1 MIFSHCQITLGPS
14 EVSCAPEII
23 HSTQLVLRI
32 SWLNNYN
39 PHTYFSYIEIRVLSL
54 LSSLYNFC
62 LSMANPPRV
71 GDGRARACGLKLPP
85 VMERQSGWNPG
96 EEVSGKREAL
106 VMGLNQE
113 GYRGHVMNKHP
124 LDQFQGCTLHSG
136 RWGWALCGQPCPP
149 PTLHGN
155 QPQRQSSVCGP
166 LINTS
171 FKSCR
176 T

>member
-1 MIFSHCQITLGPS
+1 MLNYCSRRCNNTYQRAHIGECLFIFLWVRCH
-14 EVSCAPEII
+14 
-23 HSTQLVLRI
+23 
-32 SWLNNYN
+32 
-39 PHTYFSYIEIRVLSL
+39 
-54 LSSLYNFC
+54 SLYNFC

-136 RWGWALCGQPCPP
+136 RRGWALCGQPCPP

-176 T
+176 TWLAAL